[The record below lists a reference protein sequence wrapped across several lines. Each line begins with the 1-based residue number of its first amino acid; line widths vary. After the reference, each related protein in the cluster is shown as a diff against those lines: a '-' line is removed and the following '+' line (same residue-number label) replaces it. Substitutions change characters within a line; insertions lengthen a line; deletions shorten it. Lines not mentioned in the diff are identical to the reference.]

1 MIMDRRQFEEIY
13 EYINQRV
20 SSFPDSDIDRM
31 GEKNQ
36 RLLNKFLDYF
46 RTENVN
52 EMWDYFIFIF
62 SSKCEM
68 KTSQIIRLSWI
79 IGSVAIKAWKQRTPE
94 QMRKAIEW
102 AYARKLFNPLTQAVI
117 PLGEQYK
124 EEQRSKWLNTS
135 RGLLHCRDFGGELYE
150 KKSESCIKCKYKQ
163 YCKNDV

>member
-1 MIMDRRQFEEIY
+1 MNRRQFEEIY

-36 RLLNKFLDYF
+36 RLLNRFLDYF

-79 IGSVAIKAWKQRTPE
+79 IGSV
-94 QMRKAIEW
+94 
-102 AYARKLFNPLTQAVI
+102 
-117 PLGEQYK
+117 
-124 EEQRSKWLNTS
+124 S
-135 RGLLHCRDFGGELYE
+135 
-150 KKSESCIKCKYKQ
+150 
-163 YCKNDV
+163 